1 MIMIVGSLATLFID
15 KSAIIHNMRA
25 IQSFIG
31 ASHTLIPVVK
41 ADMYGVGIHN
51 VLDITHLSECTIIA
65 VAHIA
70 EALKIRSLGY
80 DKDILVLIQPS
91 IFELNEIIDKNISI
105 SCGDIS
111 FLLECQSICQV
122 KKKSLKIHIEIDV
135 GMGRT
140 GLSTNDIEGFI
151 TQIPK
156 CNNIIISGI
165 FTHLPNCSNTID
177 TTHQLLLFNRVVNLF
192 KRELFNIQYVHSLA
206 SSGIFRCYGN
216 VISDTAVRSGL
227 SVLGYYPNG
236 VDHTLIPLIPSIT
249 LLSHIISCKEYQAG
263 TQIGYNRF
271 LLKRKSRLAIIPI
284 GFADAL
290 IGYDAPGGYVVIKN
304 KKAEVISIC
313 MDTMIIDI
321 TDIEDACIGD
331 DVYIWDNRLVT
342 LDEWGLNCKSSIYE
356 VIALLSNRIS
366 RIVI

>member
-1 MIMIVGSLATLFID
+1 MRPLATLFID
-15 KSAIIHNMRA
+15 KSAILHNIRA
-25 IQSFIG
+25 IQLFIG

-41 ADMYGVGIHN
+41 ADMYGIGIHN
-51 VLDITHLSECTIIA
+51 ILNIISLSECTIIA

-70 EALKIRSLGY
+70 EALEIRGLGY
-80 DKDILVLIQPS
+80 DKDILVLIQPTLS
-91 IFELNEIIDKNISI
+91 ELNEIIDKNISI

-111 FLLECQSICQV
+111 FLRECQFFFKI
-122 KKKSLKIHIEIDV
+122 KKKSLKIHVEIDV

-165 FTHLPNCSNTID
+165 FTHLPNCSNSFD
-177 TTHQLLLFNRVVNLF
+177 TTQQLLLFDRVVNLL
-192 KRELFNIQYVHSLA
+192 KKELFNIQYVHSLA
-206 SSGIFRCYGN
+206 SSGIFRYYGN
-216 VISDTAVRSGL
+216 VIADTAVRSGL

-236 VDHTLIPLIPSIT
+236 VDHTLIPLIPSAT
-249 LLSHIISCKEYQAG
+249 LLSHIVSCKEYQAG

-271 LLKRKSRLAIIPI
+271 LLKRNSRLAIIPI

-321 TDIEDACIGD
+321 TDIKDVCIGD
-331 DVYIWDNRLVT
+331 DVYIWDNRIVT

-356 VIALLSNRIS
+356 IIALLSS
-366 RIVI
+366 RIYRAVI

>member
-1 MIMIVGSLATLFID
+1 MGSLATLFID
-15 KSAIIHNMRA
+15 KSAIIHNIRA
-25 IQSFIG
+25 IQTFIG
-31 ASHTLIPVVK
+31 TSHTLIPVVK
-41 ADMYGVGIHN
+41 ADMYGIGIHN
-51 VLDITHLSECTIIA
+51 ILNIICSSECTIIA

-70 EALKIRSLGY
+70 EALEIRRLGY
-80 DKDILVLIQPS
+80 DRDILVLIQPS
-91 IFELNEIIDKNISI
+91 LSELNEIIDKNISI

-111 FLLECQSICQV
+111 FLLECQSICQI

-140 GLSTNDIEGFI
+140 GLSFNDVERFI
-151 TQIPK
+151 TQIPR
-156 CNNIIISGI
+156 CNNITISGI

-177 TTHQLLLFNRVVNLF
+177 TSQQLLLFNKVVNMF
-192 KRELFNIQYVHSLA
+192 KKQLLGIQYVHSLA

-216 VISDTAVRSGL
+216 IITDTAVRSGL

-236 VDHTLIPLIPSIT
+236 ADHTLIPLIPSIT
-249 LLSHIISCKEYQAG
+249 LLSHIVSCKEHQAG
-263 TQIGYNRF
+263 TRIGYNRF
-271 LLKRKSRLAIIPI
+271 LLKRNSRLAIIPI

-321 TDIEDACIGD
+321 TDIKDVCIGD

-342 LDEWGLNCKSSIYE
+342 LDEWGLNCRSSIYE
-356 VIALLSNRIS
+356 IIALLSDRIS
-366 RIVI
+366 RVVI